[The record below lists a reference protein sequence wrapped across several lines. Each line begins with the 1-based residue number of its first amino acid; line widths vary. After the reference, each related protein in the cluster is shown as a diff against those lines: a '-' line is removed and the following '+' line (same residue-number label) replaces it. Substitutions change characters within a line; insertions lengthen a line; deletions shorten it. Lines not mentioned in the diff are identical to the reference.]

1 MAFADQ
7 FDRLAVKRLSLTDF
21 RCYRQIRI
29 ETDRRPVVLTG
40 VNGAGKTNILEAI
53 SFLIPG
59 RGLRR
64 AKLADIA
71 RRQTADESPDTMSA
85 DGWAAAATLT
95 VGDMN
100 LEIGTGCEAGGGNK
114 RVIKIDGSV
123 KKSQAELGR
132 YTSAQW
138 LTPQMDR
145 LFLEGASGR
154 RRFVDQ
160 LIYGLDPE
168 HAGPVAAYEHSMRSR
183 NKLLRE
189 GKNDPAW
196 LDSIEDSM
204 ARHGI
209 AIAARRQA
217 AVNRLRAVIHR
228 GYGVF
233 PGANIAMSGA
243 LENWLE
249 SDPALA
255 VEDRLRQ
262 SLSESRSQDIESGA
276 SSFGPHKSD
285 LTVYHSGTGMEA
297 ALCSTGEQKALLIG
311 IVLAAARLQTEER
324 GHAPLLLLDE
334 IAAHLDETKRQSLFE
349 IIALLGA
356 QAWMTGTDEKIFVPL
371 GSGAQ
376 RFLVADGAV
385 EAV

>member
-1 MAFADQ
+1 MVFADQ
-7 FDRLAVKRLSLTDF
+7 FDRLAIKRLSLTDF

-71 RRQTADESPDTMSA
+71 RRQTADESPGTMSA

-204 ARHGI
+204 AQHGI

-233 PGANIAMSGA
+233 PGANIAMSGV

-311 IVLAAARLQTEER
+311 IVLAAARLQTEDR

-356 QAWMTGTDEKIFVPL
+356 QAWMTGTDENFFAPL

-376 RFLVADGAV
+376 RFRVADGAV

>member
-7 FDRLAVKRLSLTDF
+7 FDRLAIKRLSLTDF

-204 ARHGI
+204 AQHGI

-228 GYGVF
+228 GYGAF

-349 IIALLGA
+349 IIALIGA

>member
-160 LIYGLDPE
+160 LICGLDPE

-228 GYGVF
+228 GYGAF

-285 LTVYHSGTGMEA
+285 LAVYHSGTGMEA

-311 IVLAAARLQTEER
+311 IVLAAARLQTEDR

-356 QAWMTGTDEKIFVPL
+356 QAWMTGTDENFFVPL